1 MKDIDWQDWFIF
13 VMAIAMV
20 GGWILGIH
28 FQWW

>member
-13 VMAIAMV
+13 AMAIIMV
-20 GGWILGIH
+20 GGWVLGIH